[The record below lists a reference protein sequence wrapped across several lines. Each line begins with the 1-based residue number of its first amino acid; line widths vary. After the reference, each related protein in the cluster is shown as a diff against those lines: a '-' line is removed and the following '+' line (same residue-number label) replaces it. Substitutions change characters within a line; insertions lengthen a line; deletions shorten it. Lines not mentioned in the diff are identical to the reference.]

1 MEQCSNQIYDSQST
15 PIPCEK
21 ESNVHEH
28 YIDEEKIRRFEHLLI
43 EDEKCRTTRK
53 KYVRDVRE
61 LLAYTGENGLITKEI
76 MITYKQYLI
85 EKYSIATVNG
95 MLASI
100 NSFLKKMNW
109 YDCIVKSLKV
119 QREAFRSQ
127 ERELTRD
134 EYYRL
139 LETARSRGNKRLYL
153 LMETI
158 CSTGI
163 RVSELPFITVEALCT
178 RRARVSLKGKTRT
191 VILSQALCRELKQYV
206 KEKNIRTGSIFIT
219 RNGQPLNRS
228 NIFKEMKSL
237 CEDADVDSKK
247 VFPHNLRHLF
257 ACTYYQKEK
266 DISHLADLLG
276 HSNVNTTRIYLMKS
290 SEEQEKQIE
299 CLGLVLCGNRE
310 MKSTT

>member
-1 MEQCSNQIYDSQST
+1 MEQYSNQIYVNET
-15 PIPCEK
+15 NHTLCEK
-21 ESNVHEH
+21 EKHMEAH
-28 YIDEEKIRRFEHLLI
+28 YINEEKITHFERLLI
-43 EDEKCRTTRK
+43 EDEKCQTTRK

-61 LLAYTGENGLITKEI
+61 FFAYTGENGLVTKEI
-76 MITYKQYLI
+76 VITYKQHLI
-85 EKYSIATVNG
+85 ENYAVATVNG
-95 MLASI
+95 ILASI

-119 QREAFRSQ
+119 QREAFRSA
-127 ERELTRD
+127 ERELTKE

-139 LETARSRGNKRLYL
+139 LETARAGGNKRLYL

-158 CSTGI
+158 CATGI
-163 RVSELPFITVEALCT
+163 RVSELPFITVESLYT

-191 VILSQALCRELKQYV
+191 VILSQKLCRELKQYV
-206 KEKNIRTGSIFIT
+206 KEKEIRTGSIFVT

-237 CEDADVDSKK
+237 CEKAGVDRKK

-257 ACTYYQKEK
+257 ACTYYQNEK

-290 SEEQEKQIE
+290 SEEQEKQME
-299 CLGLVLCGNRE
+299 CLGLVL
-310 MKSTT
+310 